1 MNNQLKI
8 EVQCP
13 FCGECYKRHA
23 KEGSKS
29 IRCRFCGMS
38 IFLRRTDKEGL
49 DKIADEPFNHNEGVK
64 DLNEVFS

>member
-1 MNNQLKI
+1 MP
-8 EVQCP
+8 V

-23 KEGSKS
+23 REGSKS

-49 DKIADEPFNHNEGVK
+49 DRIADEPFNHNEGVK